1 MDKQYKYRENFRGAV
16 PAQALGEVL
25 DVLEDKLG
33 KVEAQDV
40 VDAARP
46 DESPIHSLCSWDDA
60 EEAEKYRQHVARKHI
75 RATVEIT
82 VVKSDKQTAP
92 QEIAISERVHSKDG
106 GYKRIEVV
114 AADPMD
120 FSMCMH
126 EFQMRVSSLR
136 ASMRRLEEAA
146 ESRLP
151 ENEKGLIIL
160 AKAFEMMDNAIDML
174 H

>member
-1 MDKQYKYRENFRGAV
+1 MAKQYKYRDNFRGSV
-16 PAQALGEVL
+16 PAQSFGEVL
-25 DVLEDKLG
+25 DDLEDKLG
-33 KVEAQDV
+33 RVEAQDV

-46 DESPIHSLCSWDDA
+46 EDSPIHSMCSWDDA

-82 VVKSDKQTAP
+82 VVKSDRQAKP
-92 QEIAISERVHSKDG
+92 QEVAISERVHSREG

-120 FSMCMH
+120 FSVCMH
-126 EFQMRVSSLR
+126 EFQVRVASLR

-146 ESRLP
+146 EARLP
-151 ENEKGLIIL
+151 DNEKGLL
-160 AKAFEMMDNAIDML
+160 VLSKAFDMMDEALNML

>member
-1 MDKQYKYRENFRGAV
+1 MDKQYKYRENFRGSV
-16 PAQALGEVL
+16 PAQAFGEVL
-25 DVLEDKLG
+25 DDLEDKLG

-46 DESPIHSLCSWDDA
+46 DESPIHNLCSWDDA

-82 VVKSDKQTAP
+82 VVKSERQTKP

-114 AADPMD
+114 AADPLD
-120 FSMCMH
+120 FSTCMH
-126 EFQMRVSSLR
+126 EFQTKVASLR
-136 ASMRRLEEAA
+136 ASMRRLEEVA
-146 ESRLP
+146 EARLP
-151 ENEKGLIIL
+151 DNEKGMIVLS
-160 AKAFEMMDNAIDML
+160 KAFDMMDEALDML

>member
-1 MDKQYKYRENFRGAV
+1 MARQYTYRENFRGSV
-16 PAQALGEVL
+16 PAQALGDVL
-25 DVLEDKLG
+25 DELEDKLG
-33 KVEAQDV
+33 KVDAQDV

-46 DESPIHSLCSWDDA
+46 DDSPIHNLCSWDDA
-60 EEAEKYRQHVARKHI
+60 AEAEKYRQHVARKHI

-82 VVKSDKQTAP
+82 VVKSERAKA
-92 QEIAISERVHSKDG
+92 QEIAISERVHSRDG

-120 FSMCMH
+120 FSICMH
-126 EFQMRVSSLR
+126 EFQTRVASLR

-146 ESRLP
+146 EARLP
-151 ENEKGLIIL
+151 ENEKGLLVL
-160 AKAFEMMDNAIDML
+160 AKAFEMMDNALDML

>member
-1 MDKQYKYRENFRGAV
+1 MTKQYKYRENFRGSV
-16 PAQALGEVL
+16 PAQAFGEVL
-25 DVLEDKLG
+25 DDLEDKLG
-33 KVEAQDV
+33 KVDAQDV

-46 DESPIHSLCSWDDA
+46 DDSPIHNLCSWDDA

-82 VVKSDKQTAP
+82 VVKSERQAKP
-92 QEIAISERVHSKDG
+92 QEVAISERVHSKDG

-114 AADPMD
+114 AADPLD
-120 FSMCMH
+120 FSICMH
-126 EFQMRVSSLR
+126 EFQTKVASLR

-146 ESRLP
+146 EARLP
-151 ENEKGLIIL
+151 DNEKGMIIL
-160 AKAFEMMDNAIDML
+160 SKAFDMMDEALDML